1 MDEKLKLLS
10 HNQFLPFHLF
20 LNLLNININLKKKK
34 KKKKKKLKK
43 KKERKKRKLDNNKYL
58 QLVIEKSS

>member
-34 KKKKKKLKK
+34 KKKK
-43 KKERKKRKLDNNKYL
+43 RKLDNNKYL